1 MSEEGYKKNIEDF
14 SRALNACLAS
24 IDDIPSEELQEKFSR
39 MIDLLISTRKSTK
52 EKISIL
58 RYLYDAMN
66 VVYEYLEKQKVAKN
80 KSK

>member
-39 MIDLLISTRKSTK
+39 IINFLISEQKSTK
-52 EKISIL
+52 EKISTL
-58 RYLYDAMN
+58 RYLDDVIYA
-66 VVYEYLEKQKVAKN
+66 VVEYFEKQKVAKN